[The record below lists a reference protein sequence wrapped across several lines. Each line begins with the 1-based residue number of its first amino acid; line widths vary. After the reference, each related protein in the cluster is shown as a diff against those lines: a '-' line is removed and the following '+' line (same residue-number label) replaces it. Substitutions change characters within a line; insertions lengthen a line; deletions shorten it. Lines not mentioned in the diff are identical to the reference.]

1 VASCCECGDKPSGS
15 CATESVTV
23 FLVQYVGEVLP
34 EFILD
39 CMTDRQTDRQAASAA
54 AVTDW

>member
-15 CATESVTV
+15 CATELVTV
-23 FLVQYVGEVLP
+23 FLLQYVGEVLP

-39 CMTDRQTDRQAASAA
+39 CMTDRQAASAA